1 MRGRRRPRYETIG
14 EAMPLNLRDVGALS
28 MDAVGDFGPSCVAR
42 CAPGL
47 VDIFEH
53 VSDAVHV
60 ADCAGRVVY
69 QNRRLVRI
77 MDEEP
82 DACRLFA
89 VLDRVVSCLSS
100 RAARRGRGSRAYSA
114 ASRTLDS
121 STWCELRT
129 GSALYRLHGS
139 LIDSRSASSIS
150 TLAVVIVA
158 VLDDPSEASAEH
170 LHARY
175 GLSPREVEVARL
187 LADGLST
194 RELSSALRVST
205 HTARHHTE
213 NVLRKLRV
221 RRRAEVGRR
230 LRGG

>member
-1 MRGRRRPRYETIG
+1 
-14 EAMPLNLRDVGALS
+14 MPLNLRDVGVMMRMDDVEVLS
-28 MDAVGDFGPSCVAR
+28 HAR
-42 CAPGL
+42 ITRCEPGL
-47 VDIFEH
+47 VDLFEH
-53 VSDAVHV
+53 MTDAVHV

-82 DACRLFA
+82 DACRLFDE
-89 VLDRVVSCLSS
+89 LGRVVSCLSS
-100 RAARRGRGSRAYSA
+100 RAAQQYCGGRSYSASSRAMS
-114 ASRTLDS
+114 S

-129 GSALYRLHGS
+129 DSALYRLHGT
-139 LIDSRSASSIS
+139 LIASRPPSATT

-158 VLDDPSEASAEH
+158 VLDGAVDASAEH

-194 RELSSALRVST
+194 RELSVALRVSS

>member
-1 MRGRRRPRYETIG
+1 
-14 EAMPLNLRDVGALS
+14 MPLNLRDVGTVR
-28 MDAVGDFGPSCVAR
+28 MDDVEYLAHAR
-42 CAPGL
+42 GTCCEPGL
-47 VDIFEH
+47 VDLFEH
-53 VSDAVHV
+53 MTDAVHV

-82 DACRLFA
+82 DACRLFDE
-89 VLDRVVSCLSS
+89 LGRVVSCLSS
-100 RAARRGRGSRAYSA
+100 RAAQLRRVDRSSSA
-114 ASRTLDS
+114 ASRAMSS
-121 STWCELRT
+121 STWSELRT
-129 GSALYRLHGS
+129 NSALYRLHGT
-139 LIDSRSASSIS
+139 LIDSRTPS
-150 TLAVVIVA
+150 TDTTLVVVIIA
-158 VLDDPSEASAEH
+158 VLDDAAEASAEH

-194 RELSSALRVST
+194 RELSAALRVST

>member
-1 MRGRRRPRYETIG
+1 
-14 EAMPLNLRDVGALS
+14 MPLNLRDVGAVR
-28 MDAVGDFGPSCVAR
+28 MDDVADFSRATVTR
-42 CAPGL
+42 CEPGL
-47 VDIFEH
+47 VDLFEH
-53 VSDAVHV
+53 MTDAVHV
-60 ADCAGRVVY
+60 ADCAGRMIY
-69 QNRRLVRI
+69 QNRRLMRI

-82 DACRLFA
+82 DACRLFDE
-89 VLDRVVSCLSS
+89 LGRLVSCLSS
-100 RAARRGRGSRAYSA
+100 RATLRRCGSSRRSALSRAA
-114 ASRTLDS
+114 NS

-129 GSALYRLHGS
+129 DSALYRLHGS
-139 LIDSRSASSIS
+139 LIDSRTPSAIT
-150 TLAVVIVA
+150 TLAVVIIA
-158 VLDDPSEASAEH
+158 VLADAVEASAEH
-170 LHARY
+170 LHSRY

-194 RELSSALRVST
+194 RELSATLSVSS

>member
-1 MRGRRRPRYETIG
+1 
-14 EAMPLNLRDVGALS
+14 MPLNLRDVSTMRMDDVRDLS
-28 MDAVGDFGPSCVAR
+28 RMRVTLCE
-42 CAPGL
+42 PGL
-47 VDIFEH
+47 VDLFEH
-53 VSDAVHV
+53 MSDAIHV
-60 ADCAGRVVY
+60 ADCAGRMVY

-82 DACRLFA
+82 DACRLFDE
-89 VLDRVVSCLSS
+89 LGRVVSCLSS
-100 RAARRGRGSRAYSA
+100 HAAQLRCVDRSCSA
-114 ASRTLDS
+114 ASSAMSS

-129 GSALYRLHGS
+129 DSALYRLHGT
-139 LIDSRSASSIS
+139 LIDSRSPS
-150 TLAVVIVA
+150 TTTILAVVIVA
-158 VLDDPSEASAEH
+158 VLGDAAAASAEH

-194 RELSSALRVST
+194 RELSAMLRVST